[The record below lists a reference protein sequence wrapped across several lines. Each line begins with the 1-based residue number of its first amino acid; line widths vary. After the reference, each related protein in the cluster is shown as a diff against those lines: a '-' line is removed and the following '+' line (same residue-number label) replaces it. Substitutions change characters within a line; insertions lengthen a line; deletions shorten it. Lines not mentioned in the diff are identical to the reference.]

1 MPLWLKKY
9 QAKFKQTQEPKLT
22 QVTTNKSY
30 LYGNKIQDLKITII
44 GCGWLG
50 IQVGEYL
57 SKQGHS
63 TYGSYR
69 SESQKEKI
77 SKTSINGFKLDL
89 NSKSQISTDILDH
102 TDLLILPLPTIKV
115 EDANYYAT
123 VLGNC
128 VQQFPI
134 TTNVIFTSSIGVYP
148 SKEGVFTEAY
158 SFEDDEN
165 SVVRNA
171 ELKLQKHLE
180 NRLTILR
187 LGGLIGPSRHPIK
200 SMQGKSISNDG
211 KATVN
216 LIHSEDVYHAI
227 NSILIKNDFG
237 KCYNLVFPLELNKN
251 IYYPSMVEKYNL
263 LQIIFGTE
271 KSVNRRVDGQLI
283 CENGDFN
290 YVKNP
295 INFNEQLF

>member
-1 MPLWLKKY
+1 M
-9 QAKFKQTQEPKLT
+9 
-22 QVTTNKSY
+22 
-30 LYGNKIQDLKITII
+30 KITII

-63 TYGSYR
+63 IYGSYR
-69 SESQKEKI
+69 SEAQKEKI
-77 SKTSINGFKLDL
+77 SKTSINGFNLDL
-89 NSKSQISTDILDH
+89 DPNSQISTEITDN
-102 TDLLILPLPTIKV
+102 TDLLILPLPPIKR
-115 EDANYYAT
+115 EDPNYYAT

-128 VQQFPI
+128 VLQFPK

-148 SKEGVFTEAY
+148 SKEVVFTEAY
-158 SFEDDEN
+158 SFEDDGN

-171 ELKLQKHLE
+171 EIELQKHLE

-187 LGGLIGPSRHPIK
+187 LGGLIGPNRHPIK

-216 LIHSEDVYHAI
+216 LIHSEDISRAI
-227 NSILIKNDFG
+227 NSILVKNDFG
-237 KCYNLVFPLELNKN
+237 KCYNLVFPLEISKN

-263 LQIIFGTE
+263 NKIIFGAE

-283 CENGDFN
+283 CKNGNFN
-290 YVKNP
+290 YLKNP